1 MRQQEAS
8 REHWFTG
15 PLRISERLTLK
26 TLALTSALLTR
37 QRRYSGMSAIS
48 SFVADTLCTTP
59 RYFMTTFLR
68 AISSSVPG
76 NTFNPPSHVLDYFSL
91 GNLFPLSKVFPS
103 SPPPAVTTDP
113 TLLNGQNVTY
123 IASNYGR
130 PGRTQNWTFEIQKQL
145 AQDLIL
151 SVG

>member
-68 AISSSVPG
+68 EISISVPEILCS
-76 NTFNPPSHVLDYFSL
+76 PPSNLLTSL
-91 GNLFPLSKVFPS
+91 VWETLCRSLRVFPVIRH
-103 SPPPAVTTDP
+103 PPLQP
-113 TLLNGQNVTY
+113 
-123 IASNYGR
+123 IR
-130 PGRTQNWTFEIQKQL
+130 HC
-145 AQDLIL
+145 
-151 SVG
+151 